1 MNIKMLCTRQEL
13 RGTGVRLI
21 SILPGWVDTPGLE
34 AVFRLE
40 EIVILSSNSVAFINP
55 SQSYFILTYFS
66 PISAARYHNDDIL
79 RDDGS
84 TKVMEMYGYG
94 DKDTLRSV

>member
-1 MNIKMLCTRQEL
+1 MLFTRQEL

-55 SQSYFILTYFS
+55 SQSYFHPYLFLSKI
-66 PISAARYHNDDIL
+66 
-79 RDDGS
+79 
-84 TKVMEMYGYG
+84 
-94 DKDTLRSV
+94 

>member
-1 MNIKMLCTRQEL
+1 MLCTRQEL

-40 EIVILSSNSVAFINP
+40 DIVI
-55 SQSYFILTYFS
+55 
-66 PISAARYHNDDIL
+66 
-79 RDDGS
+79 
-84 TKVMEMYGYG
+84 
-94 DKDTLRSV
+94 

>member
-1 MNIKMLCTRQEL
+1 MSTFNKEKKSINILCTRQEL

-40 EIVILSSNSVAFINP
+40 DIVILSSNSVALVNF
-55 SQSYFILTYFS
+55 
-66 PISAARYHNDDIL
+66 
-79 RDDGS
+79 
-84 TKVMEMYGYG
+84 
-94 DKDTLRSV
+94 